1 MDSSLAC
8 NHMSDYQNQSTAS
21 QESDLL
27 ITCMITDQIG
37 QHEILLPIIHK
48 YNKIF
53 NIIGSF
59 QIKTQEILSYF
70 FASSE
75 KKPFKYVWWHVL
87 YNYLGMMH
95 TVLLH
100 CPISAELRTVDSQSD
115 LRILLQLWLM

>member
-1 MDSSLAC
+1 MDSNLDC

-59 QIKTQEILSYF
+59 QIKTQEILRVIF

-75 KKPFKYVWWHVL
+75 KKPVKYVRWHVL

-100 CPISAELRTVDSQSD
+100 CPITAELRTVDSQSD
-115 LRILLQLWLM
+115 LRILLQL